1 MFKNKRRKSR
11 YILGTLIMDP
21 RIKCF
26 LVANLS
32 SEWKRFACDSGFDK
46 AVIDSIDFDKHNDE
60 IKMDELLQKLVL
72 ENPSD
77 FMSVIE
83 KSLTQMGR
91 TDVLNEMQMFRKC
104 NPFFYALHVFI
115 ASLQFKKNNFI
126 IHYLIT
132 LS

>member
-1 MFKNKRRKSR
+1 MFKNKRSKSR

-26 LVANLS
+26 LVDNLS
-32 SEWKRFACDSGFDK
+32 SEWKRFARDSVFDK

-60 IKMDELLQKLVL
+60 TKMDELLQKLVL
-72 ENPSD
+72 RNPSD

-83 KSLTQMGR
+83 KSLTQMGK

-104 NPFFYALHVFI
+104 NPIFLCITRFYCEFAV
-115 ASLQFKKNNFI
+115 
-126 IHYLIT
+126 
-132 LS
+132 